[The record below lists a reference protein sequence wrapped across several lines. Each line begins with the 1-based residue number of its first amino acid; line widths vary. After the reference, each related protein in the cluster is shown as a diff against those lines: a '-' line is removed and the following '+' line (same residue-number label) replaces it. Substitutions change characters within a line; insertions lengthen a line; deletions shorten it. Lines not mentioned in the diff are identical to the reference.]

1 MKNYK
6 YIVWVGATPNYH
18 LTYDTARMDFT
29 YWVKEGYD
37 DIKLQKIRKKGD
49 VKCQKA

>member
-1 MKNYK
+1 MRNYK

-18 LTYDTARMDFT
+18 LTYETARMDFA

-37 DIKLQKIRKKGD
+37 DIKLEEIESEVSNG
-49 VKCQKA
+49 